1 MDECGDHNHA
11 KYDPGFPVFTL
22 CGILVSR
29 QNLNALNKAFED
41 LKEDIFGTKDVVIH
55 SVDIRKWRGPFS
67 ILADESARVRF
78 FEGIERIL
86 SRHEAYVIVSCT
98 ILKEQLN
105 KFCVR
110 GEEDDVYGLSLSYLI
125 ERSIFYVDN
134 NDNEGSPEISV
145 VVERRGKKED
155 NKLLDYFNGLRNRGT
170 KWVEADRLRSRV
182 RDFGFKNKKD
192 NIIGLQI
199 ADLIAYPV
207 TIHLLHP
214 ERNNPFYEAVKHNII
229 REKENIKS
237 IFHEHKGR
245 YGYRRVTA
253 EMCNRGFIINHKT
266 VQRLMNTM
274 CLKSQM
280 RKVRYRSYK
289 GEVGRIAPN
298 IINRDFVAT
307 APNQKWATDVTQIN
321 IGTTKLS
328 LSYA

>member
-1 MDECGDHNHA
+1 MGKTTKSKYYLFIDECGDHNLA

-55 SVDIRKWRGPFS
+55 SVVISKWRGPFS
-67 ILADESARVRF
+67 ILADESVRVRF
-78 FEGIERIL
+78 FEGIESIL
-86 SRHEAYVIVSCT
+86 SQHEAYVIVSCT

-125 ERSIFYVDN
+125 ERSIFCVDN
-134 NDNEGSPEISV
+134 NDNEGKPEISV

-155 NKLLDYFNGLRNRGT
+155 NKLLDYYNGLRNRGT

-214 ERNNPFYEAVKHNII
+214 ERNTPAQ
-229 REKENIKS
+229 
-237 IFHEHKGR
+237 
-245 YGYRRVTA
+245 A
-253 EMCNRGFIINHKT
+253 
-266 VQRLMNTM
+266 
-274 CLKSQM
+274 
-280 RKVRYRSYK
+280 
-289 GEVGRIAPN
+289 
-298 IINRDFVAT
+298 
-307 APNQKWATDVTQIN
+307 
-321 IGTTKLS
+321 
-328 LSYA
+328 